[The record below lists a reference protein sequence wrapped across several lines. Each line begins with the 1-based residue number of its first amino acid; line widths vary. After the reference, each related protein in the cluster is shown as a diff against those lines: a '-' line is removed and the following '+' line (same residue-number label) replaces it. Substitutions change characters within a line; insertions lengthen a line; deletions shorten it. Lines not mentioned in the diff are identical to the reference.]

1 MMMDVRESAGSDDF
15 EVGHGLKAAVL
26 MGGVSRERD
35 VSLESGSCV
44 AQALRDAGLE
54 VVVSDIRPDNLGI
67 LEDDSIDVFF
77 IALHGEFGED
87 GRLQRILENRR
98 LIYTG
103 SGPEASRL
111 AFDKIAGKR
120 AFTEAG
126 VPTPAA
132 IEFASDADGRDLEKQ
147 LKSLAGRYVVKPLRQ
162 GSTIGVSIVDDVA
175 AAVETAHRCREEF
188 GDCMVEQYIAGREL
202 SVGMLGEL
210 SLPVVEIRAEGGFY
224 DYHAKYLDDNT
235 EYLFDTI
242 DSEKLVADI
251 HRAARACFNAL
262 RCRHFGRVDF
272 ILGSDGVPY
281 ALEVNTIPGLTGYS
295 LLPRAAAK
303 IGLSMSGLCLEV
315 VKMATKDQRPEQMV
329 NPAVDNRE

>member
-1 MMMDVRESAGSDDF
+1 MDVRESAGSDDF

-147 LKSLAGRYVVKPLRQ
+147 LKAWRAGTL
-162 GSTIGVSIVDDVA
+162 SS
-175 AAVETAHRCREEF
+175 RC
-188 GDCMVEQYIAGREL
+188 
-202 SVGMLGEL
+202 
-210 SLPVVEIRAEGGFY
+210 
-224 DYHAKYLDDNT
+224 T
-235 EYLFDTI
+235 
-242 DSEKLVADI
+242 
-251 HRAARACFNAL
+251 RAARLVF
-262 RCRHFGRVDF
+262 
-272 ILGSDGVPY
+272 P
-281 ALEVNTIPGLTGYS
+281 
-295 LLPRAAAK
+295 
-303 IGLSMSGLCLEV
+303 LSMMLPPLWKRHTDAGKNS
-315 VKMATKDQRPEQMV
+315 ATV
-329 NPAVDNRE
+329 WLSNT